1 MIDTSTPRPTREPRT
16 LELRDAEWV
25 EAPRPGLRRPPF
37 WVKAAFAFAALTGF
51 VLIAF
56 AAVAGLATLALMRI
70 RAGVMR
76 LFGR

>member
-16 LELRDAEWV
+16 FELREAEWV
-25 EAPRPGLRRPPF
+25 EEPRPGLQRPPF
-37 WVKAAFAFAALTGF
+37 WVRAAFAFAALIGF

-56 AAVAGLATLALMRI
+56 AAVAGLATLGLMRI